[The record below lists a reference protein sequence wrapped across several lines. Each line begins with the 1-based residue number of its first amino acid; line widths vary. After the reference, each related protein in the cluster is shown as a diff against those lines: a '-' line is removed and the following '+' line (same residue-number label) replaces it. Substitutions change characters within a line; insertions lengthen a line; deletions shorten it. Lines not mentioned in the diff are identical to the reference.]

1 MAAHRTKT
9 AIRDEL
15 RRRISR
21 EYVPGQRLPSEQE
34 LALELEVSRNTIR
47 EVLEELR
54 TMGLVLRRWGTG
66 TFVNPAATLLE
77 TSLAELSPIPERV
90 RREGR
95 RCEVVD
101 VSVTTVLV
109 PETVAV
115 DLELAPDAQVHSLSR
130 VYVVDGVRAVFVK
143 DWLPL
148 EIEGVRVDVG
158 QFVEDL
164 PSLLQRQGAALH
176 HALATI
182 EAVSAPTDVVE
193 RLGLQGAEPIL
204 RSRQVGF
211 SAAGRPIVFTA
222 AFQRTDVLATRIVR
236 YSRA

>member
-1 MAAHRTKT
+1 MAATRTKT

-15 RRRISR
+15 RRRIR
-21 EYVPGQRLPSEQE
+21 GEYEPGQRLPSEQE
-34 LALELEVSRNTIR
+34 LAFELQVSRNTIR

-54 TMGLVLRRWGTG
+54 TAGLVLRRWGTG

-95 RCEVVD
+95 ECEVVD
-101 VSVTTVLV
+101 VELETV
-109 PETVAV
+109 PASESVAV
-115 DLELAPDAQVHSLSR
+115 DLQLAPGAQVHTLSR
-130 VYVVDGVRAVFVK
+130 VYVVDGVRAVYVK

-148 EIEGVRVDVG
+148 EVEGVTIDLSL
-158 QFVEDL
+158 FAEDL
-164 PSLLQRQGAALH
+164 PTLLATQRIPLH

-182 EAVSAPTDVVE
+182 EAICAPPDVVQ
-193 RLGLQGAEPIL
+193 RLGLQAADPIL
-204 RSRQVGF
+204 RSRQVGY
-211 SAAGRPIVFTA
+211 SPTGLPIVFTA

-236 YSRA
+236 YSRS